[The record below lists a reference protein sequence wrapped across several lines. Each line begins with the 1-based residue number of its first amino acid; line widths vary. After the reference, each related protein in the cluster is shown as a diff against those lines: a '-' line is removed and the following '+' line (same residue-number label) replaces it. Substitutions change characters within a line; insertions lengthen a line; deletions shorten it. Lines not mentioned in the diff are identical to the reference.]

1 MSDTF
6 EWLPELIKFN
16 DHDGW
21 EEYCEAIY
29 AVFHQDFVASKPTY
43 GVKRFALKR
52 HPEYD
57 GKAATFW
64 HLISEGKVEE
74 ERTPDMR
81 RCERI
86 AWPKPIIEAIDE
98 DCVRVWRNRRGRS
111 NRILI
116 AVADFSYVVI
126 LDDEKNSY
134 CFGLRT
140 ILSTQ
145 INVEKWNENTKLGVR
160 RISPKTAEAAPRD
173 GFVTPSTHGR

>member
-98 DCVRVWRNRRGRS
+98 ECVRVWRNRRGKS

-126 LDDEKNSY
+126 LDDREEFVLLWTAYYVKYPNQRRKMEQEYEGWSA
-134 CFGLRT
+134 
-140 ILSTQ
+140 
-145 INVEKWNENTKLGVR
+145 ENQ
-160 RISPKTAEAAPRD
+160 P
-173 GFVTPSTHGR
+173 

>member
-6 EWLPELIKFN
+6 EWLPELIKLN

-43 GVKRFALKR
+43 AAKRFALKR

-98 DCVRVWRNRRGRS
+98 ECVRVWRNRRGRS

-126 LDDEKNSY
+126 LDDRDEFVLLWTAYYLKYPNQRRKMEREYKAWSA
-134 CFGLRT
+134 
-140 ILSTQ
+140 
-145 INVEKWNENTKLGVR
+145 ENQ
-160 RISPKTAEAAPRD
+160 P
-173 GFVTPSTHGR
+173 